1 MWEDGASFEWLM
13 INYAGQ
19 DFPPGIGPLG
29 PSDVLPSLFHNATF
43 VTNIPEANDSV
54 T

>member
-13 INYAGQ
+13 INYAGL
-19 DFPPGIGPLG
+19 DFPPGMGPFRPG
-29 PSDVLPSLFHNATF
+29 DVVPSLFNNATF
-43 VTNIPEANDSV
+43 VARLAAAKDSV